1 MTIQPSVIIWTVIC
15 FCLLML
21 ILDRLLF
28 RPILKF
34 MDARQEKIDLA
45 AKKREQDQQALAE
58 ANAALEER
66 SRRNAELTASRARE
80 ECAAARA
87 AADLELAEARK
98 RSAQETETKKAEI
111 TEESRTFDRNLEN
124 GLEALAQAFV
134 AKFVS

>member
-45 AKKREQDQQALAE
+45 AKKRERDQQALAE

-66 SRRNAELTASRARE
+66 SRRNAELTASRVRE